1 MQKVFN
7 SLMCL
12 GVFFSWIFREVG
24 LYSKSFLSVTG
35 ADLRE
40 RFLQLLGKALSLL
53 GLQRSCLPGRAFCFQ
68 RHPGEEG
75 LSWKEFRQEL
85 RGCSD
90 LLCRTPRQD
99 LPAPPSAGWLCLF
112 QSQSL
117 PSPGLHIQPGECGN
131 SGHMTWELWL

>member
-53 GLQRSCLPGRAFCFQ
+53 GLQRSCLPAWKSLLLSKTSWGR
-68 RHPGEEG
+68 
-75 LSWKEFRQEL
+75 
-85 RGCSD
+85 
-90 LLCRTPRQD
+90 RTFLERIQ
-99 LPAPPSAGWLCLF
+99 AGAAWVL
-112 QSQSL
+112 
-117 PSPGLHIQPGECGN
+117 
-131 SGHMTWELWL
+131 